1 MVNRPERQYHFD
13 FTQPYLFKSLVIVA
27 HKSNDQ
33 IKTLADLSTKKV
45 ALVKNYQYSQ
55 RVLNTLHNVTPLY
68 VNSIED
74 ALFAV
79 ETGKA
84 DATLS
89 FFALSSF
96 LQNKHLLY
104 NIKFIAFY
112 DLNSD
117 NESIAVR
124 KDWPILVN
132 IL

>member
-1 MVNRPERQYHFD
+1 MWKDTYRAALNKKIDMIATMVNRPERQYHFD

-33 IKTLADLSTKKV
+33 IKTLADLSAKKV

-89 FFALSSF
+89 FCP
-96 LQNKHLLY
+96 Q
-104 NIKFIAFY
+104 FISTKQAPF
-112 DLNSD
+112 
-117 NESIAVR
+117 V
-124 KDWPILVN
+124 
-132 IL
+132 